1 MATSMS
7 LGCNAQMQK
16 MSHIFISLNQI
27 KSLRPSGSGQARCPS
42 FLELSCPSMES
53 GVEVGTE
60 NWGRNQT
67 FSAQSPIFTII
78 LSASRHGCAAGA
90 GTLVGP
96 WRGLPLVPTITTLL
110 RASSFKGYSPS
121 HPMEGHSSWA
131 EHSSPQI
138 VDPTKKTHLLLNL
151 QESAPLQWPNSFIHP
166 KAGHHL
172 PPIMDLPNKL
182 CISQCGPQK
191 QYQYLYLVP
200 LV

>member
-1 MATSMS
+1 
-7 LGCNAQMQK
+7 

-27 KSLRPSGSGQARCPS
+27 KSLRPTGSGQARCPS

-96 WRGLPLVPTITTLL
+96 WRGLPLVPTITPLL

-138 VDPTKKTHLLLNL
+138 VDPTKKTHLLISKNL
-151 QESAPLQWPNSFIHP
+151 RHSSDQTLSSTQRLAIIYPQSWTFQTSYALVSVDP
-166 KAGHHL
+166 KSNTN
-172 PPIMDLPNKL
+172 IY
-182 CISQCGPQK
+182 I
-191 QYQYLYLVP
+191 
-200 LV
+200 

>member
-1 MATSMS
+1 MS

-138 VDPTKKTHLLLNL
+138 VDPTKKTHLLISKNL
-151 QESAPLQWPNSFIHP
+151 CHSSDQTLSSTQRLAIIY
-166 KAGHHL
+166 

-182 CISQCGPQK
+182 CISQCRPQK